1 MRSFLTRFRTP
12 NQEQSHRHFK
22 LEIECDVNSGRTG
35 HVYHAMLQ
43 MKTEMGKEVCLF
55 KMMSVI
61 ASVNCR
67 GANVK
72 SDSWATVKDT
82 HTQRVCVSWV
92 QECN

>member
-1 MRSFLTRFRTP
+1 
-12 NQEQSHRHFK
+12 
-22 LEIECDVNSGRTG
+22 
-35 HVYHAMLQ
+35 MLQ

-82 HTQRVCVSWV
+82 HTRCVLGSGMQLKTRETELNLGFV
-92 QECN
+92 GF

>member
-1 MRSFLTRFRTP
+1 
-12 NQEQSHRHFK
+12 
-22 LEIECDVNSGRTG
+22 
-35 HVYHAMLQ
+35 MLQ

-72 SDSWATVKDT
+72 SDSWATVKNT
-82 HTQRVCVSWV
+82 HTLRLGFRNAIEETRETELNLGFVGF
-92 QECN
+92 